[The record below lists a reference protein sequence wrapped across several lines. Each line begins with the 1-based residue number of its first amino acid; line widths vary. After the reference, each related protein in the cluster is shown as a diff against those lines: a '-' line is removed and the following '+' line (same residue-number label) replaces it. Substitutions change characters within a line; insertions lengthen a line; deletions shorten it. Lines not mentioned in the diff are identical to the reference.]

1 MIGFLKVEANGLS
14 HRVAVSG
21 PEDGQLVLFVHGFPE
36 SWYSWRHQLEALGAA
51 GYRCAAPDVRGYGE
65 TDKPDAVEAYDFAS
79 ITADMAGIAKALSPH
94 RPAVVVG
101 HDWGAPLAWHSALL
115 HPQQFKAVAG
125 LSVPYLA
132 PGQFPAIDVF
142 LQFFTAR
149 GLFFYQVY
157 FQEEGVAEAELEAD
171 PAATIRKFYYA
182 ISGDSPDG
190 TWPSDKRHGD
200 ALLDRLPEP
209 PMPLPWLN
217 DVDVAYYASQFAAS
231 GFRGPLNRYRNH
243 RRDHALLTS
252 LDDNRIHQPSL
263 FIGGTEDLVL
273 KMFPGDPVEAMKPH
287 LPNLQGVHLL
297 DGCGHWT
304 QQERADDV
312 NKILLEWLGG
322 L

>member
-1 MIGFLKVEANGLS
+1 M
-14 HRVAVSG
+14 
-21 PEDGQLVLFVHGFPE
+21 
-36 SWYSWRHQLEALGAA
+36 
-51 GYRCAAPDVRGYGE
+51 
-65 TDKPDAVEAYDFAS
+65 
-79 ITADMAGIAKALSPH
+79 
-94 RPAVVVG
+94 
-101 HDWGAPLAWHSALL
+101 
-115 HPQQFKAVAG
+115 
-125 LSVPYLA
+125 
-132 PGQFPAIDVF
+132 
-142 LQFFTAR
+142 
-149 GLFFYQVY
+149 
-157 FQEEGVAEAELEAD
+157 
-171 PAATIRKFYYA
+171 
-182 ISGDSPDG
+182 
-190 TWPSDKRHGD
+190 
-200 ALLDRLPEP
+200 
-209 PMPLPWLN
+209 
-217 DVDVAYYASQFAAS
+217 AYYASQFAAS